1 MTTKF
6 ISIEGWSKFADEFKP
21 KKNHLNNNSYY
32 ETYGEELEYIKSLDP
47 HYVWTNLQGDM
58 ADIMV
63 NGVAFVN
70 RLSYTVCE
78 VPWEDDIDYEVIIS
92 VEKECDCYSEDEDV
106 MATRNDEYG
115 DPACQECEG
124 YGYRTE
130 YLD

>member
-1 MTTKF
+1 MTSKF
-6 ISIEGWSKFADEFKP
+6 ISIEGWSKFDEQFKP

-47 HYVWTNLQGDM
+47 HYVWTNVQGDF
-58 ADIMV
+58 ADILV

-78 VPWEDDIDYEVIIS
+78 VPWEDDTDYEVIIS
-92 VEKECDCYSEDEDV
+92 VEKECECYDEDGYE
-106 MATRNDEYG
+106 NGEYG
-115 DPACQECEG
+115 RPDCENCEG
-124 YGYRTE
+124 YGYVTN